1 MSERSSLTSYSDRLN
16 ANTHS
21 SDGLHRSLDRDTVEM
36 SETSMASKNSVKVN
50 LPQAYYHIYNRG
62 VEKRSIFLDD
72 QDYSVFLSYLKTY
85 LCPKDEN
92 FLLSILSSH
101 EATREEK
108 IEAQKLLNLKK
119 LLRLNR
125 STRTCTHAKPFSSPH
140 LSIKNVLDA
149 FMNSLGTRYVMYFNK
164 KYDRKGV
171 LFQDVYKA
179 VRIQSDDQLL
189 SVSKYIHL
197 NGPTSLNLP
206 PHRYKESKFPCSLHE
221 YIEGK
226 QTSWIKTNHILNY
239 FNAKNPSSSYR
250 SFILDE
256 SKIDDIQDE
265 LIDFEG

>member
-1 MSERSSLTSYSDRLN
+1 
-16 ANTHS
+16 
-21 SDGLHRSLDRDTVEM
+21 LHRSIDRDTVEM
-36 SETSMASKNSVKVN
+36 SEMSMASKNSVKVN

-72 QDYSVFLSYLKTY
+72 QDYSVFLSNLKTY

-92 FLLSILSSH
+92 FLLSILSSQK
-101 EATREEK
+101 ATREEK
-108 IEAQKLLNLKK
+108 IEAQKLLNLKNYSDSID
-119 LLRLNR
+119 LLA
-125 STRTCTHAKPFSSPH
+125 HALMPNHFH
-140 LSIKNVLDA
+140 LLIYQSKNILDA

-189 SVSKYIHL
+189 YISKYIHL

-206 PHRYKESKFPCSLHE
+206 PHRYKESKFPCSLRE
-221 YIEGK
+221 YIEEK

-239 FNAKNPSSSYR
+239 FNSKNPSSSYR

-265 LIDFEG
+265 LIDFEE